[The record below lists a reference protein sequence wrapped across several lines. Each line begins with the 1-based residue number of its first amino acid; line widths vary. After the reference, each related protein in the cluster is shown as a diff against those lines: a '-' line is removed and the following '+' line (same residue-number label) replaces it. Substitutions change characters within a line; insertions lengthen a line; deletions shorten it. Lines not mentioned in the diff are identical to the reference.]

1 MSMRLLNIGQN
12 YHVRGGSDKY
22 MLSLSEMMARR
33 GHKVIPFAASSAD
46 NLPTPWE
53 RYFPVAADFE
63 RPGPRDIAR
72 FIYSRPA
79 RASMKRLLRDIEVDM
94 AHLHIYYGK
103 LTASIL
109 APLKEAGVPVVQTL
123 HEYKTVCPVYTLHSD
138 GRICEDC
145 RGRAY
150 WRALLNRCNRGSRA
164 RSALSALESRVSR
177 ALGSVGKIDHFI
189 AVSDFLRNKVVELG
203 LPAHKVTTVHNC
215 VDVDGT
221 EPGRIPGSYFL
232 YYGRIERIKG
242 VFTLAE
248 AASSTGV
255 PLYVVG
261 SGGALPE
268 LKGFVED
275 RAIDN
280 VRFLGFRQGAELE
293 RLIRGSICTVTPSEW
308 YETFGLT
315 LIESFAHG
323 RPVIAS
329 RIGGM
334 TEVVSHGED
343 GFLVT
348 PGSVE
353 ELRDR
358 LAWMAAHRREAVEMG
373 AEGRKKAEELFNE
386 ELHYSRIMDVYR
398 KVL

>member
-1 MSMRLLNIGQN
+1 MCVLNIGQN

-22 MLSLSEMMARR
+22 MFILSEMMAKR

-63 RPGPRDIAR
+63 RPGPRDLAR

-123 HEYKTVCPVYTLHSD
+123 HEYKTVCPVYTLHSE

-145 RGRAY
+145 RGRAF
-150 WRALLNRCNRGSRA
+150 WRVFLKRCNRGSRA
-164 RSALSALESRVSR
+164 RSALAALESSVSK

-221 EPGRIPGSYFL
+221 EPSRIPGSYFL

-255 PLYVVG
+255 PLYIIG
-261 SGGALPE
+261 RGGALRE

-275 RAIDN
+275 KAIDN

-334 TEVVSHGED
+334 TEVISHGED

-348 PGSVE
+348 PGSVD

-358 LAWMAAHRREAVEMG
+358 LAWMAGHRQEAVEMG

-386 ELHYSRIMDVYR
+386 ELHYSRVMDVYR